1 MIKQKRFFLKI
12 PLNKYYFSSNIQAN
26 KLLSLSEYVHSF
38 INKDIFGYIRDTGL
52 TLISDLTLNEEE
64 LFEKFSPTTRNE
76 IRRSIKDGIVCS
88 LLEDNDIYYKF
99 FNDFA
104 SQKKINGISKSEII
118 SYGNNLFIFQALE
131 SDKILAIHSLLVDK
145 ESSIAL
151 LLTSSNAR
159 FDNNK
164 ERSTISRANRHL
176 HFYEFQFLNQM
187 GIKKYDW
194 GGIAKENDL
203 EINPGL
209 KGVNDFKLS
218 FGGDVID
225 NVRYRSIPYY
235 LLQKIAILFGFIHS
249 NSERQKNDE

>member
-1 MIKQKRFFLKI
+1 MT
-12 PLNKYYFSSNIQAN
+12 
-26 KLLSLSEYVHSF
+26 LLH
-38 INKDIFGYIRDTGL
+38 
-52 TLISDLTLNEEE
+52 
-64 LFEKFSPTTRNE
+64 
-76 IRRSIKDGIVCS
+76 
-88 LLEDNDIYYKF
+88 
-99 FNDFA
+99 
-104 SQKKINGISKSEII
+104 KKINGISKSEII

-194 GGIAKENDL
+194 GGIATEKEV

-218 FGGDVID
+218 FGGNIVD
-225 NVRYRSIPYY
+225 NVRYRSIPYF
-235 LLQKIAILFGFIHS
+235 LMQKIAVLFGFIQS
-249 NSERQKNDE
+249 NASKQNK